1 MSSAVVGSLLA
12 PTRFS
17 RQQSVKLKTLLLQ
30 TFGRMRLLSLTLLL
44 LLGVAAVQ
52 CWWPWGGDEEEEV
65 KEVEKEKE
73 EEEGFREQLE
83 RDLAGVGQEVVFESD
98 HPADSIKQEEG
109 DLVEEKEEVKEEVK
123 EEESLKEE
131 AWESWKEEEERELSE
146 SDEAN
151 IAALLETPELARKLD
166 RKAFEEKLDEVPLE
180 STRFVFEA
188 PITMYQFCGKVI
200 KGHEATHAGKEAHF
214 DEEGDKF

>member
-1 MSSAVVGSLLA
+1 
-12 PTRFS
+12 
-17 RQQSVKLKTLLLQ
+17 
-30 TFGRMRLLSLTLLL
+30 MRLLSLTFLLL
-44 LLGVAAVQ
+44 LAVAAVQ

-65 KEVEKEKE
+65 KEVEKE

-109 DLVEEKEEVKEEVK
+109 DLVEEKEEAK
-123 EEESLKEE
+123 EEESWKEE
-131 AWESWKEEEERELSE
+131 AWESWNEEKEELSE

-166 RKAFEEKLDEVPLE
+166 RKAFEEKLDEVPLK
-180 STRFVFEA
+180 STRFVLEA
-188 PITMYQFCGKVI
+188 LITMYQ
-200 KGHEATHAGKEAHF
+200 
-214 DEEGDKF
+214 